1 MPSRLDDVY
10 PPYCS
15 ALAGPDWNIAQD
27 FVPFFL
33 PTIWAVNDPR
43 GVPTLVLVPTPHQP
57 LADPPWC
64 CWCNCGGA
72 LLMVHTQQVL
82 VHCMVC
88 TQLVLVRAPSR
99 CTSSGAVFCA
109 RTPLPALWPGNWS
122 AVFGCGILP
131 FFVALDPLYNLGK
144 RNNSIHSTYIQM
156 MGLKNVTCIAWD
168 RKDPGGTDWVA
179 WMNAS

>member
-10 PPYCS
+10 PLYCIVPW
-15 ALAGPDWNIAQD
+15 LATGRGPDWNIAWD

-99 CTSSGAVFCA
+99 CTPWCSVLCTYPTA
-109 RTPLPALWPGNWS
+109 RFVTWELVCGVWVRYPALLRRIRP
-122 AVFGCGILP
+122 
-131 FFVALDPLYNLGK
+131 PLYNLGK
-144 RNNSIHSTYIQM
+144 RNNSIHSTFEWW
-156 MGLKNVTCIAWD
+156 G
-168 RKDPGGTDWVA
+168 
-179 WMNAS
+179 